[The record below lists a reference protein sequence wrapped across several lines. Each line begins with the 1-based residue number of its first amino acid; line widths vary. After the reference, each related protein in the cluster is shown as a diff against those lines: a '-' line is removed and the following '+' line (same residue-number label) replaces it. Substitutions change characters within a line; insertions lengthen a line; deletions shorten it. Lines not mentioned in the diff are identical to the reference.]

1 MNTKNYDIKSL
12 FMNDEI
18 KENLEKAK
26 KEVQEENTFSLEEA
40 KEFLK
45 QSLFKD
51 GHHSIK
57 H

>member
-1 MNTKNYDIKSL
+1 MNTKNDDIKSL

-26 KEVQEENTFSLEEA
+26 KDVQEENTFSLEEA

-51 GHHSIK
+51 DHHSIK